1 MNLHFS
7 LSAAA
12 TPRQRPRP
20 VKTVTQLY
28 AEFVPAHEA
37 SEAARKT
44 CNKADH
50 EDLDRSFRAWNKYAA
65 IGERLLRTTA
75 VSPEEM
81 LLQIRVT
88 LALKANVAFES
99 LTELDGCDDFENADL
114 DAVLTLKYLRDG
126 LRRLS
131 ASQAPTQ

>member
-12 TPRQRPRP
+12 TPARPRP
-20 VKTVTQLY
+20 AKTVTKLY
-28 AEFVPAHEA
+28 AELVPAHAA
-37 SEAARKT
+37 SDAARKT
-44 CNKADH
+44 CNKADR
-50 EDLDRSFRAWNKYAA
+50 EDLERSFRAWRKFTA

-75 VSPEEM
+75 VSPQEM

-88 LALKANVAFES
+88 LALNGRAVSS
-99 LTELDGCDDFENADL
+99 LDELDECDDFEDL
-114 DAVLTLKYLRDG
+114 DGDALLTLKYLRDG

-131 ASQAPTQ
+131 ANQALTQ